1 MKKIAL
7 AHDMSISGWGKISE
21 GTTFKVVRFNQ
32 RYVYVVVAEG
42 IELRLA
48 RKRDCIVIY

>member
-1 MKKIAL
+1 MKKIAM
-7 AHDMSISGWGKISE
+7 AHDVNIPGWGKISE

-32 RYVYVVVAEG
+32 RYVYVAVAEG

-48 RKRDCIVIY
+48 RKRDCKVVY